1 MNLIIN
7 KKMKSEKEVL
17 IEIGTRLKQ
26 LRIDKGFKSYEH
38 FAIEND
44 LSRMHYWQIEKGKA
58 NVTIRTLLNL
68 LAIHH
73 CSIEDFFNKPVIGNE
88 EDENKKISKE

>member
-1 MNLIIN
+1 
-7 KKMKSEKEVL
+7 MKSEKEVL

-26 LRIDKGFKSYEH
+26 LRLDKGFKSYEH

-58 NVTIRTLLNL
+58 NITIRTLLNL

-73 CSIEDFFNKPVIGNE
+73 CSIEDFFNIPIVWNE
-88 EDENKKISKE
+88 EVNENKKPSKE